1 MGLNRGAIATLA
13 LLCFAP
19 LAHAEGRP
27 SLDAM
32 WTESALVIDGL
43 LDEEA
48 WKQAP
53 VAGEFV
59 ERKPTL
65 RATPEDATTLRVLFD
80 REALYIA
87 VRCDDSQADT
97 ISANVRTRDT
107 TAMFADDVVSVKLD
121 IKSDQRTTIGF
132 AINPANA
139 RLEYLGINEGH
150 FRIEFDVIWQGAA
163 SRDASGWSAEFRLP
177 WSSLDVDPAEAPARV
192 GLNISRDHPRR
203 NATYD
208 WALMPPPFSPV
219 SASLYGD
226 LLGLDE
232 LSRRLEASGEG
243 PGVLKDWYVTAYAL
257 GGFRHEPIDSDAV
270 EATVYD
276 PIYNGGLDA
285 RVDFGRAQIDLTLNT
300 DFAQVDLDNR
310 IVNLGRFGLF
320 LPEKRDFFLSNM
332 ALFQFGFGGAYQLLH
347 TRRIGLYDGEEVPIA
362 EGLKVTARPTE
373 ALQMSLLHV
382 TSLATADLPNTSHG
396 IFRAQY
402 ELGGGSNLGLMM
414 THRQSMS
421 ELNDH
426 NLVVGLD
433 GAWRGSGTPMLA
445 EGFAA
450 VSLDRDGLAED
461 SGVIGGMAGAK
472 LRWRGELVRPE
483 LTYLYVHP
491 DFQAD
496 LGFIRRTA
504 IQSFDGGFLV
514 EPRPTAMGF
523 EKMQLFIN
531 GRVITDETFETLLD
545 WSSSSGVALFGANG
559 YGGRLE
565 VGFGSELIDE
575 AFDVGLKTVQPGHYE
590 GLGLHVSLWTPHNAP
605 LMVSPYLELGDYY
618 DGSIATAGIHANLRP
633 VQALRF
639 GGDVRYDHATF
650 DDGGD
655 FDSLVINGSMNAD
668 FMPDLGL
675 KMQVGWSQLDNR
687 LQLQS
692 RLRWS
697 YLPGSDLFLVY
708 QADLDSDATTLA
720 FQSLQLKVTFRYPW
734 Q

>member
-1 MGLNRGAIATLA
+1 MGLKYGALFG
-13 LLCFAP
+13 LMLVVWGAP
-19 LAHAEGRP
+19 AQADERP

-32 WTESALVIDGL
+32 WTESAIQIDGV

-53 VAGEFV
+53 IAGGFV

-65 RATPEDATTLRVLFD
+65 RAVPEDATTLRVLFD
-80 REALYIA
+80 KEALYIA
-87 VRCDDSQADT
+87 VRCEDSQAET

-121 IKSDQRTTIGF
+121 IKSDKRTTLGF

-139 RLEYLGINEGH
+139 RLEYLGINEGG
-150 FRIEFDVIWQGAA
+150 FRLEFDVIWQGAT
-163 SRDASGWSAEFRLP
+163 SQDASGWSAEFRLP

-208 WALMPPPFSPV
+208 WSLMPPPFTPV

-243 PGVLKDWYVTAYAL
+243 PGVLKDWYVTAYGL
-257 GGFRHEPIDSDAV
+257 GGFRHEPSDGAS
-270 EATVYD
+270 EATVYE
-276 PIYNGGLDA
+276 PVYNGGLDA
-285 RVDFGRAQIDLTLNT
+285 RVDFGPAQIDLTLNT

-332 ALFQFGFGGAYQLLH
+332 ALFQFGFGGSYQLLH
-347 TRRIGLYDGEEVPIA
+347 TRRIGLHNGEEVPIV

-382 TSLATADLPNTSHG
+382 TSLATSDLPDTSHG
-396 IFRAQY
+396 VFRAQY

-421 ELNDH
+421 DLNDH
-426 NLVVGLD
+426 NLVIGVD

-450 VSLDRDGLAED
+450 VSLDDDGQAEEP
-461 SGVIGGMAGAK
+461 GLIGGMAGAK

-504 IQSFDGGFLV
+504 IQSFDGGLLV
-514 EPRPTAMGF
+514 EPRPGVMGL
-523 EKMQLFIN
+523 EKIRIMV
-531 GRVITDETFETLLD
+531 GGKVVTDETFESLLD
-545 WSSSSGVALFGANG
+545 WGTGAGVGIYGASG
-559 YGGRLE
+559 YGAELE
-565 VGFGSELIDE
+565 VNFNSELIND
-575 AFDVGLKTVQPGHYE
+575 AFEVGPKTIQPGRYE
-590 GLGLHVSLWTPHNAP
+590 ALMTSLSFWTPHNAP
-605 LMVSPYLELGDYY
+605 LKVSPYVALGDYFN
-618 DGSIATAGIHANLRP
+618 GTIATAGLSATLRP
-633 VQALRF
+633 IQALRF
-639 GGDVRYDHATF
+639 MGDARYDHATF

-655 FDSLVINGSMNAD
+655 FDSLVINGAMNAD
-668 FMPDLGL
+668 FLPDLGI
-675 KMQVGWSQLDNR
+675 KVQVGWSQLENR
-687 LQLQS
+687 LQFQS

-708 QADLDSDATTLA
+708 QADLDGDATTLA

-734 Q
+734 H